1 METTTAEVEKA
12 MATSKDVVDA
22 VVQGDLNAANDA
34 FDQVL
39 AAKREAGW
47 EVAKADFARTVFDE
61 PAEEPEEELPVEAE
75 AETEA
80 PAVEEP
86 ETEEE

>member
-34 FDQVL
+34 FDQVI

-47 EVAKADFARTVFDE
+47 EVAKADFARTVFDVPE
-61 PAEEPEEELPVEAE
+61 EEPEEEQPVEAE
-75 AETEA
+75 AEEA
-80 PAVEEP
+80 PAVKKP
-86 ETEEE
+86 SDEEE